1 MESRRQYLIDRVS
14 EHLKARGLKVSQQE
28 QSVDSFCADL
38 LCRGNSFDLSVECK
52 AINFYRASDFRAIIG
67 DAILRYKHG
76 YGVSRRKN
84 SRLML
89 AFLLRRFS
97 RKAEEDLREYSRK
110 YLPDLQWIII
120 AEDGSGIAN
129 ISGQDERISLPPFQ
143 GVVRRESGI
152 GKANLFSPNNQ
163 LLLKVLLLPGMD
175 SKYWGG
181 PSNRPASINELSKIS
196 GVPQPSVSSFVNLAE
211 QEGFLKR
218 ESGGFVIQNCQELM
232 DDWGFAIKSKARRAI
247 GLRFLYPGESEE
259 KFLHRLR
266 LYCRNRKEG
275 ADSAPV
281 AVGGH
286 LGCHLL
292 GLGRSNVRQALF
304 YANGSVKDIL
314 SSLDLVEEQSQLPQ
328 LSLIADS
335 GGKSVFRCAVE
346 MDGIQV
352 CDVLQC
358 YFDVR
363 FSYARGREQADYMY
377 EHVLKPHLEGRA

>member
-1 MESRRQYLIDRVS
+1 
-14 EHLKARGLKVSQQE
+14 
-28 QSVDSFCADL
+28 
-38 LCRGNSFDLSVECK
+38 
-52 AINFYRASDFRAIIG
+52 
-67 DAILRYKHG
+67 
-76 YGVSRRKN
+76 
-84 SRLML
+84 ML
-89 AFLLRRFS
+89 AFLLKRYS
-97 RKAEEDLREYSRK
+97 RKAQDDLREYSHK

-120 AEDGSGIAN
+120 AEDGSGSAN
-129 ISGQDERISLPPFQ
+129 ISGQEERISLLPFQ
-143 GVVRRESGI
+143 GVARREFGI
-152 GKANLFSPNNQ
+152 GKANLFSCNNQ
-163 LLLKVLLLPGMD
+163 LLLKVLLLPGMN
-175 SKYWGG
+175 SRYWGG
-181 PSNRPASINELSKIS
+181 PSIKPSSINELSRFS

-218 ESGGFVIQNCQELM
+218 ESGGFVIQNCQELL

-275 ADSAPV
+275 ADSAQV
-281 AVGGH
+281 SVGGH

-292 GLGRSNVRQALF
+292 GLGRSNVRQAVL
-304 YANGSVKDIL
+304 YADGSVEDIL
-314 SSLDLVEEQSQLPQ
+314 SSLDLVEDQSQLPQ

-346 MDGIQV
+346 TDGIQV